1 MMHKSL
7 RQLIIAGVT
16 FILGSSLI
24 FAEEVGLYVPYGI
37 KSTETG
43 TQLVADTYS
52 NRILEVKGD
61 QVKVVAGKKALNG
74 GFKDGEAL
82 EAYFDQPIDIAQ
94 DSEKSIYV
102 TDSENHVIR
111 KIVGGKVWTLTGTG
125 KPGYLDSQDYTKAQF
140 NQPMGLTIDDD
151 DNLYVADTL
160 NHTIRKI
167 APDGVVTTLAG
178 TNKSGYKDGTLSEA
192 LFNEPTDVVITGDG
206 VFYVVDSGNQAIRK
220 IEKDRVTTVAGGT
233 TKVVEETGY
242 KMGGYVD
249 GAKAQF
255 NFPKSLVVLDNGEI
269 LVADTLN
276 HAIRKIKTDGTV
288 VTVLSTDSGLDSPV
302 GLVYSPNKVT
312 VVTVLSTDSGL
323 DSPVGLVYS
332 LNQVTVAQK
341 WKGEVTTFTLE
352 PEKIVKNSLTHEEWL
367 NETPFLPKSE
377 EVQLWL
383 EGTQIIPKDVNAQLI
398 DSRVYLP
405 VRAIGEAVGATV
417 IWEDKTQTATVTLG
431 DKIITIQ
438 GTNENVKV
446 VDGRV
451 LIGLRFLA
459 ENLGLSVDWVMDY
472 YAVVITR

>member
-1 MMHKSL
+1 MHKSL

-52 NRILEVKGD
+52 NRILEVKED
-61 QVKVVAGKKALNG
+61 VVKVVAGKTALNG

-125 KPGYLDSQDYTKAQF
+125 KPGYIDSQDYAKAQF

-167 APDGVVTTLAG
+167 APDGVVTTVAG
-178 TNKSGYKDGTLSEA
+178 TNKSGYKDGSLSEA
-192 LFNEPTDVVITGDG
+192 LFNEPTDVVITGEG

-288 VTVLSTDSGLDSPV
+288 VTVLGAESGLQSPV
-302 GLVYSPNKVT
+302 GLVSRSNKVT
-312 VVTVLSTDSGL
+312 V
-323 DSPVGLVYS
+323 
-332 LNQVTVAQK
+332 AQQ
-341 WKGEVTTFTLE
+341 WKGGVTTFTLG
-352 PEKIVKNSLTHEEWL
+352 PERIVKNNLTHEEWL
-367 NETPFLPKSE
+367 HETPFLPKSE

-438 GTNENVKV
+438 GTSEHVKV
-446 VDGRV
+446 VDGRLLTGV
-451 LIGLRFLA
+451 RYLA

>member
-302 GLVYSPNKVT
+302 GLVYS
-312 VVTVLSTDSGL
+312 
-323 DSPVGLVYS
+323 

>member
-37 KSTETG
+37 SDTGAG

-52 NRILEVKGD
+52 NRILEVKED
-61 QVKVVAGKKALNG
+61 VVKVVAGKTALNG

-140 NQPMGLTIDDD
+140 NQPMGLTIDGD

-167 APDGVVTTLAG
+167 APDGVVTTVAG
-178 TNKSGYKDGTLSEA
+178 TNKSGYKDGSLSEA

-206 VFYVVDSGNQAIRK
+206 VLYVVDSGNQAIRK
-220 IEKDRVTTVAGGT
+220 IEKGTVTTVAGGT

-302 GLVYSPNKVT
+302 GLVYSSNK
-312 VVTVLSTDSGL
+312 
-323 DSPVGLVYS
+323 
-332 LNQVTVAQK
+332 VTVAQK
-341 WKGEVTTFTLE
+341 WKGGVTTFTLGL
-352 PEKIVKNSLTHEEWL
+352 EKIVKDRVTHEEWL

-417 IWEDKTQTATVTLG
+417 TWEDKTQTATVTLG

-438 GTNENVKV
+438 GTSEHVKV

-451 LIGLRFLA
+451 LIGLRYLA
-459 ENLGLSVDWVMDY
+459 QNLGLSVDWVEDY

>member
-1 MMHKSL
+1 MHKSL

-37 KSTETG
+37 SDTGAG

-52 NRILEVKGD
+52 NRILEVKED
-61 QVKVVAGKKALNG
+61 VVKVVAGKTALNG

-167 APDGVVTTLAG
+167 APDGVVTTVAG

-206 VFYVVDSGNQAIRK
+206 VIYVVDSGNQAIRK

-302 GLVYSPNKVT
+302 GLVYS
-312 VVTVLSTDSGL
+312 
-323 DSPVGLVYS
+323 

-383 EGTQIIPKDVNAQLI
+383 EGKQIIPKDVNAQLI

-405 VRAIGEAVGATV
+405 VRAIGEAVGGTV
-417 IWEDKTQTATVTLG
+417 TWEGKTQTATVTLG

-451 LIGLRFLA
+451 LIGLRYLA
-459 ENLGLSVDWVMDY
+459 QNLGLSVDWVMDY